1 MHFVILED
9 PSIEV
14 LDFIIEERDL
24 GGALLTKWQYETHFK
39 YSLTLAFVTFH

>member
-1 MHFVILED
+1 MNFVILED

-24 GGALLTKWQYETHFK
+24 GGALLPKGNVKHI
-39 YSLTLAFVTFH
+39 LNIL